1 MDKIVISDIKLNTI
15 IGVYDWEKQIPQ
27 NIHLDI
33 AMSTN
38 AKKIAASD
46 EFSLAIDYTA
56 VIKHIFD
63 YVETNHFQLIETLA
77 EKLANEILQHFST
90 EWVQITLH
98 KPGAVLHAKDVA
110 ITIERTK

>member
-15 IGVYDWEKQIPQ
+15 IGVYDWEKQASQ

-33 AMSTN
+33 ALSTD
-38 AKKIAASD
+38 AKKIAATDDLSH
-46 EFSLAIDYTA
+46 AIDYSA

-63 YVETNHFQLIETLA
+63 YVQTNHFQLIETLA
-77 EKLANEILQHFST
+77 EKLATEVLQHFST

-98 KPGAVLHAKDVA
+98 KPGALLQAKDVS

>member
-15 IGVYDWEKQIPQ
+15 IGVYDWEKQTPQ